1 MSGLRQELGLA
12 QGIGLLSTSL
22 LGTGVF
28 AVPALAALVAGNN
41 SLWAWPVLIVLVF
54 PVAIVFAILGRHFPS
69 AGGVA
74 HFVFVLL
81 LHDRLPDVLKLG
93 QEKAGGLGIAAGCS
107 GLYPGILI
115 HAGAD
120 AFVNGPVFKWQVVVV
135 FIVGIEMF

>member
-1 MSGLRQELGLA
+1 M
-12 QGIGLLSTSL
+12 QGSLIGQIYITQRR
-22 LGTGVF
+22 
-28 AVPALAALVAGNN
+28 
-41 SLWAWPVLIVLVF
+41 I
-54 PVAIVFAILGRHFPS
+54 
-69 AGGVA
+69 A

-120 AFVNGPVFKWQVVVV
+120 AFVNGPVYKRQLVGV
-135 FIVGIEMF
+135 FIVRIEKI

>member
-1 MSGLRQELGLA
+1 MLRNQMLGNSIADVVHIRQNGICVFL
-12 QGIGLLSTSL
+12 QGSLIGQIYITQRR
-22 LGTGVF
+22 
-28 AVPALAALVAGNN
+28 
-41 SLWAWPVLIVLVF
+41 I
-54 PVAIVFAILGRHFPS
+54 
-69 AGGVA
+69 A

-93 QEKAGGLGIAAGCS
+93 QEKTGGLGIAAGRG

-135 FIVGIEMF
+135 FIVRIEML